1 MPAVPQHTAT
11 KHAVF
16 QHLLAGGPLSRAEL
30 ARRCGLSKQTLSVVC
45 RALEDAGLIGL
56 KGETEGHIG
65 RRAAVFAPVPEAACC
80 AVVDLGGTKV
90 AVGISTLTGTL
101 LPGLTEPTDSRGAE
115 HVIGQIAR
123 LCRNA
128 AAASGIE
135 WSRVRHAVIGVP
147 GAPDSRTG
155 RVMMAPNIPAFD
167 TFDVRAAF
175 AEALG
180 CSVQLENDVNLSAE
194 GERWAL
200 SAATPVSDMAYISIG
215 TGIGCG
221 LICDGHLLR
230 GASHAAGEIAFLPF
244 GADPFDPQSRDC
256 GALEQEAGSRG
267 MRRRYLALSGK
278 DAAVPEIFA
287 LAERGDAAAGAV
299 LDETAR
305 LVARAIAAL
314 AAITNPA
321 LVVLGGSIG
330 ARPDFIAR
338 ITTLL
343 PLCCPA
349 PPEIQA
355 SQLGTDAPLAG
366 AARLGLPRLIE
377 TALTA

>member
-1 MPAVPQHTAT
+1 MSPLPQHPAT
-11 KHAVF
+11 HHAVF
-16 QHLLAGGPLSRAEL
+16 RQLLSDGPISRAEL
-30 ARRCGLSKQTLSVVC
+30 ARRCGLSKQTLTLIC
-45 RALEDAGLIGL
+45 RALETAGLIRQT
-56 KGETEGHIG
+56 GETGGHIG
-65 RRAAVFAPVPEAACC
+65 RRASVFAPVPEAACC

-90 AVGISTLTGTL
+90 AVALSTLAGTL
-101 LPGLTEPTDSRGAE
+101 LPGMTEPTDGRGGQ
-115 HVIGQIAR
+115 HVITQIAR
-123 LCRNA
+123 LCREA
-128 AAASGIE
+128 AAAAGLD

-147 GAPDSRTG
+147 GAPDLTAG

-167 TFDVRAAF
+167 TFDVRDAF

-200 SAATPVSDMAYISIG
+200 SAAAPVLDMAYVSVG

-221 LICDGHLLR
+221 LICDGRLLR
-230 GASHAAGEIAFLPF
+230 GAAHAAGEIAFLPF

-256 GALEQEAGSRG
+256 GALEQEAGSHG
-267 MRRRYLALSGK
+267 MRRRYLALSGE
-278 DAAVPEIFA
+278 DITVPEIFA
-287 LAERGDAAAGAV
+287 RAEQGNSAAEAV
-299 LDETAR
+299 LEDTAR
-305 LVARAIAAL
+305 LAARAIAAL

-338 ITTLL
+338 VSALL
-343 PLCCPA
+343 PLCHPA
-349 PPEIQA
+349 PPEIRR
-355 SQLGTDAPLAG
+355 SQLGGGAPLTG

-377 TALTA
+377 AALGG

>member
-1 MPAVPQHTAT
+1 MVPIPQHQAT
-11 KHAVF
+11 HHAVF
-16 QHLLAGGPLSRAEL
+16 QQLLSDGPMSRAEL
-30 ARRCGLSKQTLSVVC
+30 ARRCGLSKQTLSLVC
-45 RALEDAGLIGL
+45 RALENAGLIRQA
-56 KGETEGHIG
+56 GETEGHIG
-65 RRAAVFAPVPEAACC
+65 RRASVFAPVPEAACC

-90 AVGISTLTGTL
+90 TVALATLTGSL
-101 LPGLTEPTDSRGAE
+101 LSGLTEPTDSRGGG
-115 HVIGQIAR
+115 HVIAQIAR
-123 LCRNA
+123 LCRET

-135 WSRVRHAVIGVP
+135 WNRVRHAVIGVP
-147 GAPDSRTG
+147 GAPDLTTG

-200 SAATPVSDMAYISIG
+200 STAAPVLDMAYISIG

-221 LICDGHLLR
+221 LICDGRLLR
-230 GASHAAGEIAFLPF
+230 GAAHAAGEIAFLPF
-244 GADPFDPQSRDC
+244 GADPFDPRSRDC
-256 GALEQEAGSRG
+256 GALEQEAGSHG
-267 MRRRYLALSGK
+267 MRRRYHALSGK
-278 DAAVPEIFA
+278 DITVPEIFT
-287 LAERGDAAAGAV
+287 LAEGGDPAAETV
-299 LDETAR
+299 LADTAR

-338 ITTLL
+338 VRALA
-343 PLCCPA
+343 PQCHPS
-349 PPEIQA
+349 PPEIRP
-355 SQLGTDAPLAG
+355 SQLGSRAPLAG

-377 TALTA
+377 TALGG

>member
-1 MPAVPQHTAT
+1 MSPLPQHPAT
-11 KHAVF
+11 YHAVF
-16 QHLLAGGPLSRAEL
+16 RQLLLDGPMSRAEL
-30 ARRCGLSKQTLSVVC
+30 ARRCGLSKQTLTLIC
-45 RALEDAGLIGL
+45 RALETAGLIRQT
-56 KGETEGHIG
+56 GETGGHIG
-65 RRAAVFAPVPEAACC
+65 RRACVFAPIADAACC

-90 AVGISTLTGTL
+90 AVALSTLTGTL
-101 LPGLTEPTDSRGAE
+101 LPGLTEPTDDRGGQ
-115 HVIGQIAR
+115 HVITQIAR
-123 LCRNA
+123 LCREA
-128 AAASGIE
+128 AAAAGLD

-147 GAPDSRTG
+147 GAPDLTTG

-167 TFDVRAAF
+167 TFDVRDAF

-200 SAATPVSDMAYISIG
+200 SAAAPVLDMAYVSVG

-221 LICDGHLLR
+221 LICDGRLLR
-230 GASHAAGEIAFLPF
+230 GAAHAAGEIAFLPF

-256 GALEQEAGSRG
+256 GALEQEAGSHG
-267 MRRRYLALSGK
+267 MRRRYQALSGE
-278 DAAVPEIFA
+278 DLTVPEIFTR
-287 LAERGDAAAGAV
+287 AEQSDATAEAV
-299 LDETAR
+299 LEETAR
-305 LVARAIAAL
+305 LAARAIAAL

-338 ITTLL
+338 VSALL
-343 PLCCPA
+343 PLCHPA
-349 PPEIQA
+349 PPEIRR
-355 SQLGTDAPLAG
+355 SQLGGGAPLTG

-377 TALTA
+377 ATLGG

>member
-1 MPAVPQHTAT
+1 MSPLPQHPAT
-11 KHAVF
+11 HHAVF
-16 QHLLAGGPLSRAEL
+16 RQLLLDGPMSRAEL
-30 ARRCGLSKQTLSVVC
+30 ARRCGLSKQTLTLIC
-45 RALEDAGLIGL
+45 RALETAGLIRQT
-56 KGETEGHIG
+56 GETGGHIG
-65 RRAAVFAPVPEAACC
+65 RRACVFAPIADAACC

-90 AVGISTLTGTL
+90 AVALSTLTGTL
-101 LPGLTEPTDSRGAE
+101 LPGLTEPTDDRGGQ
-115 HVIGQIAR
+115 HVITQIAR
-123 LCRNA
+123 LCREA
-128 AAASGIE
+128 AAAAGLD

-147 GAPDSRTG
+147 GAPDLTTG

-167 TFDVRAAF
+167 TFDVRDAF

-200 SAATPVSDMAYISIG
+200 SAAAPVLDMAYVSVG

-221 LICDGHLLR
+221 LICDGRLLR
-230 GASHAAGEIAFLPF
+230 GAAHAAGEIAFLPF

-256 GALEQEAGSRG
+256 GALEQEAGSHG
-267 MRRRYLALSGK
+267 MRRRYQALSGE
-278 DAAVPEIFA
+278 DLTVPEIFA
-287 LAERGDAAAGAV
+287 RAEQSDAAAEAV

-305 LVARAIAAL
+305 LAARAIAAL

-330 ARPDFIAR
+330 TRPDFIAR
-338 ITTLL
+338 VSTLL
-343 PLCCPA
+343 PLCHPA
-349 PPEIQA
+349 PPEIRR
-355 SQLGTDAPLAG
+355 SQLGGGAPLTG

-377 TALTA
+377 AALGG

>member
-1 MPAVPQHTAT
+1 MVPAPQHPAT
-11 KHAVF
+11 HHAVF
-16 QHLLAGGPLSRAEL
+16 RQLLLDGPMSRAEL
-30 ARRCGLSKQTLSVVC
+30 ARRCGLSKQTLTLIC
-45 RALEDAGLIGL
+45 RALETAGLIRQT
-56 KGETEGHIG
+56 GETAGHIG
-65 RRAAVFAPVPEAACC
+65 RRAYVFAPVPEAACC

-90 AVGISTLTGTL
+90 AVALSTLTGTL
-101 LPGLTEPTDSRGAE
+101 LPGLTEPTDSRGGQ
-115 HVIGQIAR
+115 HVITQIAR
-123 LCRNA
+123 LCQEA
-128 AAASGIE
+128 AAASGID

-147 GAPDSRTG
+147 GAPDLTTG
-155 RVMMAPNIPAFD
+155 RVMMAPNIPGFDAFD
-167 TFDVRAAF
+167 VCAAF

-200 SAATPVSDMAYISIG
+200 SAAAPVMDMAYVSVG

-221 LICDGHLLR
+221 LICDGRLLR
-230 GASHAAGEIAFLPF
+230 GAAHAAGEIAFLPF

-256 GALEQEAGSRG
+256 GALEREAGSHG
-267 MRRRYLALSGK
+267 MRRRHLALSGE
-278 DAAVPEIFA
+278 DLTVPEIFA
-287 LAERGDAAAGAV
+287 RAEQGNSAAEAV
-299 LDETAR
+299 LEDTAR

-338 ITTLL
+338 VSALL
-343 PLCCPA
+343 PLCHPA
-349 PPEIQA
+349 PPEIRR
-355 SQLGTDAPLAG
+355 SQLGGDAPLTG

-377 TALTA
+377 AALGG

>member
-1 MPAVPQHTAT
+1 M
-11 KHAVF
+11 
-16 QHLLAGGPLSRAEL
+16 SRAEL
-30 ARRCGLSKQTLSVVC
+30 ARRCGLSKQTLTLIC
-45 RALEDAGLIGL
+45 RALENAGLIRQT
-56 KGETEGHIG
+56 GETGGHIG
-65 RRAAVFAPVPEAACC
+65 RRASVFAPIADAACC

-90 AVGISTLTGTL
+90 AVALSTLTGTL
-101 LPGLTEPTDSRGAE
+101 LPGLTEPTDGRGGQ
-115 HVIGQIAR
+115 HVITQIAR
-123 LCRNA
+123 LCREA
-128 AAASGIE
+128 AAAAGLD
-135 WSRVRHAVIGVP
+135 WSQVRHAVIGVP
-147 GAPDSRTG
+147 GAPDLTTG

-200 SAATPVSDMAYISIG
+200 SAAAPVLDMAYVSVG

-221 LICDGHLLR
+221 LICDGRLLR
-230 GASHAAGEIAFLPF
+230 GAAHAAGEIAFLPF

-256 GALEQEAGSRG
+256 GALEQEAGSHG
-267 MRRRYLALSGK
+267 MRRRYQALS
-278 DAAVPEIFA
+278 DEDLTVPEIFA
-287 LAERGDAAAGAV
+287 RAEQGDAAAKAV
-299 LDETAR
+299 LEETAR
-305 LVARAIAAL
+305 LAARAIAAL

-338 ITTLL
+338 VSALL
-343 PLCCPA
+343 PLCHPA
-349 PPEIQA
+349 PPEIRR
-355 SQLGTDAPLAG
+355 SQLGGGAPLTG

-377 TALTA
+377 AALGG